1 MMRMRTAMAGL
12 AGTTVL
18 LLSACGNGP
27 PPDDSGGGGG
37 GGGSSSGGGGG
48 GAVQQVNG
56 APAAQKVS
64 ATDDLKFV
72 PTSTNAKVG
81 DVVQF
86 TNTGSTT
93 HTVTFDSG
101 PNDSSL
107 GGGDTFEVKITAAGS
122 YHYVCTI
129 HPGMEGTITVQ

>member
-1 MMRMRTAMAGL
+1 MTRIRMALVGL
-12 AGTTVL
+12 AGAGTL
-18 LLSACGNGP
+18 LLGACGNGP
-27 PPDDSGGGGG
+27 PPDTTDNGGGT
-37 GGGSSSGGGGG
+37 SSGGGG
-48 GAVQQVNG
+48 GAVQAVSGQTPTV
-56 APAAQKVS
+56 KVS
-64 ATDDLKFV
+64 ATDDLKFA
-72 PTSTNAKVG
+72 PSASSAKVG

-107 GGGDTFEVKITAAGS
+107 NGGDTYQVKVTAAGS

-129 HPGMEGTITVQ
+129 HPGMEGTLTVS